1 MANKNCTSIP
11 ILIGIILI
19 PQLFFWWLAP
29 QNARAFYIAYI
40 GMTLITAGI
49 PVACFLTSRKSCIR
63 RSTGL
68 FIVGSILET
77 IVIGATAWILAVNA
91 TLRSALFAYAIMLLA
106 ISVIMIPM
114 ISAAV
119 KGHGQGIL
127 PFDTADRTPEPASQE
142 AQCRNTGSRSLNNA
156 APRTTNHMQ
165 TVPALPPRN
174 R

>member
-1 MANKNCTSIP
+1 MIEGCPTNVNQMMKGLIEMANKNCTSIP

-91 TLRSALFAYAIMLLA
+91 TKGMDKVYCRLIQLTERPNQLLRKLNA
-106 ISVIMIPM
+106 
-114 ISAAV
+114 
-119 KGHGQGIL
+119 GIL
-127 PFDTADRTPEPASQE
+127 
-142 AQCRNTGSRSLNNA
+142 
-156 APRTTNHMQ
+156 
-165 TVPALPPRN
+165 VPGH
-174 R
+174 